1 LRGFVLPKISTSIA
15 VMAELYF
22 AIPGDINTLTGGYAY
37 DRRLSAELRALGHN
51 IEHLRLSNRFPVPD
65 ADAFADAAAQF
76 SALPDQAI
84 VIADGL
90 AYGVMET
97 IAEQHAARLNI
108 IALCHHPLMLEA
120 GLSSAQVQQL
130 FSSEQRALNAAK
142 AVIVTSP
149 MTGKILAEQFSI
161 PSTKI
166 TVALPG
172 TDPQIFS
179 RCTSNPPVLLTLATL
194 TRRKAHDVLIDALA
208 TIKHLEWSARFVGGA
223 EFDPEWALFLK
234 QKVATYGLEQR
245 IIFTGTITNTAN
257 EYSAADVFVLPSLFE
272 GYGMAFAE
280 ALSFGLP
287 IVAARTGA
295 VPDVVPDSAG
305 ILVAPHESI
314 TLADALQKLLTDT
327 SLRQQLQTGA
337 QAAARNLPSWADTAV
352 VVAHLINQIS
362 INKIN

>member
-1 LRGFVLPKISTSIA
+1 
-15 VMAELYF
+15 MAELFF
-22 AIPGDINTLTGGYAY
+22 AIPGDINTFTGGYAY
-37 DRRLSAELRALGHN
+37 DRRLIAELRALGHK
-51 IEHLRLSNRFPVPD
+51 IELLHLSKRFPVPA
-65 ADAFADAAAQF
+65 ADALADAAAQF
-76 SALPDQAI
+76 AALPDQAI

-149 MTGKILAEQFSI
+149 MTGKILVEQFSI
-161 PSTKI
+161 PTTKI

-172 TDPQIFS
+172 TDPQTFS
-179 RCTSNPPVLLTLATL
+179 HCTGNPPILLTLATL
-194 TRRKAHDVLIDALA
+194 TRRKAHDLLIDALA
-208 TIKHLEWSARFVGGA
+208 TIRHLEWSARFVGGVD
-223 EFDPEWALFLK
+223 FDPEWALFLK
-234 QKVATYGLEQR
+234 QKVATYRLEQR
-245 IIFTGTITNTAN
+245 IIFTGTITNAAS
-257 EYSAADVFVLPSLFE
+257 EYSAADAFVLPSLFE

-305 ILVAPHESI
+305 ILVAPHDSI
-314 TLADALQKLLTDT
+314 ALADALQKLLTDT

-337 QAAARNLPSWADTAV
+337 QAAARNLPSWADTAAA
-352 VVAHLINQIS
+352 VAHLINQIS
-362 INKIN
+362 INKTN